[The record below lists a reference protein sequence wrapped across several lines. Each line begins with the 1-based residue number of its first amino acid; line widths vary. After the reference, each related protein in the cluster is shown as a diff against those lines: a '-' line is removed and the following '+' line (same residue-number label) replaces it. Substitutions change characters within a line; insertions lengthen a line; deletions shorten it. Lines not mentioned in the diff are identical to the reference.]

1 MNQDNAPE
9 ENDPLEEEQDD
20 AVIGQALRGS
30 ARLLILFAVLGLV
43 GWLALR
49 WAGRDSEAGPEIAVE
64 APTEVPSTESV
75 AGPPAVTFTDVTQ
88 EWGLDWTHESGAR
101 GDRFL
106 PETMGAG
113 AAFFDA
119 DNDGDPDLLLLNS
132 DTWDGSGD
140 PRTAFY
146 ENREGR
152 FVDRSKDYG
161 LDLRRYATAVAVG
174 DVDGDG
180 DRDLFIATLGAN
192 LLLENRADGETRRF
206 VDVTAAAG
214 VAGDSETW
222 SSSSAFFDADGDGD
236 LDLFVGNYVRWSKE
250 IDVEVDYKLVG
261 EGRAYGQPV
270 NYGGTLSYLFR
281 NDGDG
286 RFQDVSAEAG
296 VEVLNSATG
305 EPVGKALGVVP
316 TDIDLDG
323 DLDVLVANDTVR
335 NFLFLGQGDGSF
347 EEVGELYGVAYGRD
361 GTATGAM
368 GIDVAYYRGDANL
381 GIAIG
386 NFANEMTSLY
396 VAQGDP
402 SLFADESIPDGI
414 GAPSRR
420 MLSFGVFFFDY
431 DLDGRQ
437 DLLQV
442 NGHLDDQINQ
452 VDPSQTYRQA
462 PQLFWNAGDA
472 SPSTFLEVD
481 LETAGD
487 LAQQLVGR
495 ASTYADV
502 DGDGDL
508 DVLLL
513 QTGGPP
519 VLLRNDQDLGHHWL
533 RLRLQPANGGADA
546 LGALVE
552 VTTESRSQR
561 RELTISRSYQS
572 QVESVLTFGLGAAT
586 SASVRVVWKD
596 GTESVFEELEI
607 DRLHVLEQP
616 TR

>member
-1 MNQDNAPE
+1 MNEEKLGPE
-9 ENDPLEEEQDD
+9 ENEDEVQDD

-30 ARLLILFAVLGLV
+30 ARLLLLFAVLGLV

-49 WAGRDSEAGPEIAVE
+49 WAGRDTEAGPEIEVE
-64 APTEVPSTESV
+64 APTEVPRAEAAT
-75 AGPPAVTFTDVTQ
+75 GPPTVVFTDVTE

-119 DNDGDPDLLLLNS
+119 DNDGDADLLLLNS

-146 ENREGR
+146 ENRDGR
-152 FVDRSKDYG
+152 FVDRSAEYG
-161 LDLRRYATAVAVG
+161 LDLRLYATAAAVG

-180 DRDLFIATLGAN
+180 DRDLFIASLRAN
-192 LLLENRADGETRRF
+192 RLLENRQEGESRRF

-222 SSSSAFFDADGDGD
+222 SSSSAFLDADDDGD
-236 LDLFVGNYVRWSKE
+236 LDLFVGNYVRWSKQ
-250 IDVEVDYKLVG
+250 IDLEVDYKLVG

-270 NYGGTLSYLFR
+270 NYEGTLSYFYR

-286 RFQDVSAEAG
+286 RFTDVSAEAG
-296 VEVLNSATG
+296 VEVLNAATG

-335 NFLFLGQGDGSF
+335 NFLFLGQGDGTF

-361 GTATGAM
+361 GNATGAM

-381 GIAIG
+381 GVAIG

-431 DLDGRQ
+431 DLDGRE

-452 VDPSQTYRQA
+452 VDPSQTYRQS
-462 PQLFWNAGDA
+462 PQLFWNAGDD
-472 SPSTFLEVD
+472 SGSTFLEVD

-487 LAQQLVGR
+487 LARQLVGR
-495 ASTYADV
+495 ASTYADI

-519 VLLRNDQDLGHHWL
+519 LLLRNDQSLGHHWL
-533 RLRLQPANGGADA
+533 RLRLAPANGAADA

-552 VTTESRSQR
+552 VTTEDRVQR
-561 RELTISRSYQS
+561 RELNVSRSYQS
-572 QVESVLTFGLGAAT
+572 QVEAVLTFGLGGSTDPA
-586 SASVRVVWKD
+586 VRVVWPD
-596 GTESVFEELEI
+596 GTETAYEGLEI
-607 DRLHVLEQP
+607 DRLHALEQP
-616 TR
+616 RG